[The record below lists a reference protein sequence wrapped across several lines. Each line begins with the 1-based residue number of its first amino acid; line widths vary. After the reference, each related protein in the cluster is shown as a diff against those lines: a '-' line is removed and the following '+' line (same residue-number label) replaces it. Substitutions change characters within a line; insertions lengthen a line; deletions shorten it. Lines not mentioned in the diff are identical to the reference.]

1 MAHSV
6 SDDRWDRVWRPLEN
20 EKERVQ
26 RDPNGGATA
35 ANADPGTVKPMDS
48 HELNAMITTDDRHW
62 WYRGRRRV
70 LRATLDGLELASPC
84 RILDAGCGSGRTLDE
99 LADYGDA
106 CGVDLSPAAVDAARM
121 RGHAA
126 QVGSVTDLPFDDAS
140 FDLVTCLDVIEHTRD
155 DRRTLG
161 ELRRVTRPG
170 GTLLV
175 TVPAHPTLWS
185 AHDEVN
191 RHYRRYTR
199 SSLVDAAVD
208 TDWDVAACTY
218 FNAALLA
225 PAAVVRVA
233 RRRAPSGRSEL
244 SLTPPAL
251 DRVLEWPSRAEAAL
265 LRSGARVPFGLSLLA
280 VLRAAGAGAAAGARD
295 VPAMAV

>member
-1 MAHSV
+1 MT
-6 SDDRWDRVWRPLEN
+6 PE
-20 EKERVQ
+20 
-26 RDPNGGATA
+26 
-35 ANADPGTVKPMDS
+35 
-48 HELNAMITTDDRHW
+48 ELNAMITTDDRHW

-70 LRATLDGLELASPC
+70 LRATLDSLELASPL

-106 CGVDLSPAAVDAARM
+106 CGVDLSPAAVDATRS
-121 RGHAA
+121 RGHEAYLGA
-126 QVGSVTDLPFDDAS
+126 VGDLPFADAS

-161 ELRRVTRPG
+161 ELRRVTRAG
-170 GTLLV
+170 GALLV

-185 AHDEVN
+185 AHDEAN
-191 RHYRRYTR
+191 LHYRRYTR
-199 SSLVDAAVD
+199 GSLIDAAVD
-208 TDWDVAACTY
+208 TDWEVAETTY

-225 PAAVVRVA
+225 PAAVVRLA

-251 DRVLEWPSRAEAAL
+251 DRVLELPSRAEAAL
-265 LRSGARVPFGLSLLA
+265 LRSGMRVPVGLSLLA
-280 VLRAAGAGAAAGARD
+280 VLRAAHTVTAAPARA
-295 VPAMAV
+295 VPAMAA

>member
-1 MAHSV
+1 MTP
-6 SDDRWDRVWRPLEN
+6 D
-20 EKERVQ
+20 
-26 RDPNGGATA
+26 
-35 ANADPGTVKPMDS
+35 
-48 HELNAMITTDDRHW
+48 ELNAMITTDDRHW

-106 CGVDLSPAAVDAARM
+106 CGVDLSPAAVDATRS
-121 RGHAA
+121 RGHEAHLGA
-126 QVGSVTDLPFDDAS
+126 VGDLPFPDAT
-140 FDLVTCLDVIEHTRD
+140 FDLVTCLDVIEHTPD

-170 GTLLV
+170 GTLLL
-175 TVPAHPTLWS
+175 TVPAHPMLWS
-185 AHDEVN
+185 AHDEAN
-191 RHYRRYTR
+191 LHYRRYTR

-208 TDWDVAACTY
+208 TDWDVAENTY

-225 PAAVVRVA
+225 PAAVVRLA
-233 RRRAPSGRSEL
+233 RRHAPSGRSEL

-251 DRVLEWPSRAEAAL
+251 DRLLELPSRAEAAL
-265 LRSGARVPFGLSLLA
+265 LRSGHRVPVGLSLLA
-280 VLRAAGAGAAAGARD
+280 VLRATGARVGAGAGAASASPVLA
-295 VPAMAV
+295 AMAA

>member
-1 MAHSV
+1 VCA
-6 SDDRWDRVWRPLEN
+6 PLGS
-20 EKERVQ
+20 EKELVQ
-26 RDPNGGATA
+26 RDPNGGATS
-35 ANADPGTVKPMDS
+35 ANHGTATVEAMTSD
-48 HELNAMITTDDRHW
+48 ELNAMITTDDRHW

-99 LADYGDA
+99 LDDYGAA
-106 CGVDLSPAAVDAARM
+106 CGVDLSPAAVDATRS

-126 QVGSVTDLPFDDAS
+126 HVGSVEDLPFPDGT
-140 FDLVTCLDVIEHTRD
+140 FDLVTCLDVVEHTRD

-170 GTLLV
+170 GALLV

-185 AHDEVN
+185 AHDEAN
-191 RHYRRYTR
+191 LHYRRYTR
-199 SSLVDAAVD
+199 RSLIDAAVE
-208 TDWDVAACTY
+208 TDWDVAESTY

-244 SLTPPAL
+244 GLTPPAL

-265 LRSGARVPFGLSLLA
+265 LRSGVGVPFGLSLLA
-280 VLRAAGAGAAAGARD
+280 VLRAADVAVVSRPHRHLAIAA
-295 VPAMAV
+295 

>member
-1 MAHSV
+1 MT
-6 SDDRWDRVWRPLEN
+6 SD
-20 EKERVQ
+20 
-26 RDPNGGATA
+26 
-35 ANADPGTVKPMDS
+35 
-48 HELNAMITTDDRHW
+48 ELNAMITTDDRHW

-70 LRATLDGLELASPC
+70 LRAALDSLELASPC

-106 CGVDLSPAAVDAARM
+106 CGVDISPAAVRAARSH
-121 RGHAA
+121 GHWARLGT
-126 QVGSVTDLPFDDAS
+126 VGDLPFGDAE
-140 FDLVTCLDVIEHTRD
+140 FDLVTCLDVIEHTPD

-170 GTLLV
+170 GALVV
-175 TVPAHPTLWS
+175 TVPAHPMLWS
-185 AHDEVN
+185 AHDEAN

-199 SSLVDAAVD
+199 GSLIDAAVE
-208 TDWDVAACTY
+208 TDWEVHHSTY

-225 PAAVVRVA
+225 PAAAVRLA
-233 RRRAPSGRSEL
+233 RRHAPAGRSEL

-265 LRSGARVPFGLSLLA
+265 VRAGVRVPFGLSLLA
-280 VLRAAGAGAAAGARD
+280 VLRASRSSGAGAASQLRD
-295 VPAMAV
+295 RLAIAA